1 MMKRIIKTVVAVIV
15 CLLVAWAIMHALV
28 SQTSYG
34 WVPETVLSYIILS
47 GVLASLP
54 LVLLWD
60 TNDYDDFKGYDHDR

>member
-1 MMKRIIKTVVAVIV
+1 MKPVTKKVLKTMGVLIASP
-15 CLLVAWAIMHALV
+15 LLALAIMHALV

-34 WVPETVLSYIILS
+34 WVPETVLSYILLS

-60 TNDYDDFKGYDHDR
+60 TNDYDL

>member
-1 MMKRIIKTVVAVIV
+1 MRPVTKKVLKTVGVLIASP
-15 CLLVAWAIMHALV
+15 LLALAIMHAMV

-60 TNDYDDFKGYDHDR
+60 THDYDL